1 MSKTYDQAK
10 IAFQKL
16 SPKEGDVVA
25 VMFPADIAHEQM
37 ALVAQM
43 LQPLTEETG
52 CSIVCLREGI
62 QLHQIPEEKM
72 NELGWFRK
80 VH

>member
-1 MSKTYDQAK
+1 MSKIYDQATL
-10 IAFQKL
+10 AFQKL
-16 SPKEGDVVA
+16 SPNEGDVVA
-25 VMFPADIAHEQM
+25 VMFPNDIVHEQM
-37 ALVAQM
+37 VAVAEM
-43 LQPLTEETG
+43 LQPLTKEHG